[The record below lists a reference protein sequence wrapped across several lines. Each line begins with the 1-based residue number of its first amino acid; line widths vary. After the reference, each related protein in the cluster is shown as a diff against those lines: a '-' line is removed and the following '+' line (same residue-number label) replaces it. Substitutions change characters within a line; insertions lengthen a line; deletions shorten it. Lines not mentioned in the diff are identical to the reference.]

1 MKYLFTILIALLL
14 IGCCAS
20 RRPLATTVNTLD
32 STHVKQSIRVRD
44 TLVKIPFYKVSVGA
58 AIKDLTEKPIIK
70 NNGRAGV
77 SLWKKNDSIYAT
89 AVCDSLELQLQL
101 RDSIIDTYRERSV
114 DSTITLPP
122 VEVKYT
128 PWYTKTLAWIGGIW
142 LLTFG
147 IRTALKFYKP

>member
-1 MKYLFTILIALLL
+1 MRYLFAILVSLLF

-20 RRPLATTVNTLD
+20 RRPITNTVNTLD

-44 TLVKIPFYKVSVGA
+44 TLVKLPFYKVEVGA
-58 AIKDLTEKPIIK
+58 AITDLSDKPLK
-70 NNGRAGV
+70 NSNGNASV
-77 SLWKKNDSIYAT
+77 NLWKKNDSIFAS

-142 LLTFG
+142 LLVFG